1 MNNTIIVKNT
11 SGKNTSTDIYFL
23 LNLPA
28 LTSSAGYR
36 TLNHLKDVTAT
47 PYKFLIENLNNDQL
61 TLLNGTLLRTYI
73 QIDYPELLL

>member
-1 MNNTIIVKNT
+1 MTNTITVKNT

-23 LNLPA
+23 LNLPT

-36 TLNHLKDVTAT
+36 TLNQLKDVTAT
-47 PYKFLIENLNNDQL
+47 PYKFLIENLNNDYL
-61 TLLNGTLLRTYI
+61 TLLDGTLLRTYI